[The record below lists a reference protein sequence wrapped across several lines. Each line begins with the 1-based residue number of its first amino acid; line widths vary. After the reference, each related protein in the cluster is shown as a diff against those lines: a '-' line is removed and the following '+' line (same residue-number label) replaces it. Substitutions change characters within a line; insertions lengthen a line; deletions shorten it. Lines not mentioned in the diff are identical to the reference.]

1 MKMNIV
7 DAQNACLSGGVAVGA
22 IADLVLQPYGVLI
35 IGSVAGMISTIG
47 YQLIQNWLQNVLNL
61 HDSCGVHNLHGM
73 PGIFSSLLSALFSG
87 LASEEI
93 YGVKLYQYFPN
104 LTPDGVSYTAV
115 DQVYAQLMTLG
126 ITLALAIGGG
136 ILTGTGCPNKFGNM
150 FRSSE
155 KFASEASID
164 YEKLY
169 FAPKNCF
176 LSLFCQLQK

>member
-1 MKMNIV
+1 MNFFISEMKMNIV

-136 ILTGTGCPNKFGNM
+136 ILTGTGCPNKFGICL
-150 FRSSE
+150 
-155 KFASEASID
+155 EAQ
-164 YEKLY
+164 K
-169 FAPKNCF
+169 
-176 LSLFCQLQK
+176 SL

>member
-47 YQLIQNWLQNVLNL
+47 YQLIQNWLQDVLNL

-93 YGVKLYQYFPN
+93 YGAKLYQYFPN
-104 LTPDGVSYTAV
+104 LTPDGVSYTTV
-115 DQVYAQLMTLG
+115 DQVYAQLMALG
-126 ITLALAIGGG
+126 ITLALAVGGG
-136 ILTGTGCPNKFGNM
+136 ILTGSTTTGWLQSCKARNTLGLQLCSHPV
-150 FRSSE
+150 
-155 KFASEASID
+155 
-164 YEKLY
+164 
-169 FAPKNCF
+169 F
-176 LSLFCQLQK
+176 LKIAGKHPECRDW